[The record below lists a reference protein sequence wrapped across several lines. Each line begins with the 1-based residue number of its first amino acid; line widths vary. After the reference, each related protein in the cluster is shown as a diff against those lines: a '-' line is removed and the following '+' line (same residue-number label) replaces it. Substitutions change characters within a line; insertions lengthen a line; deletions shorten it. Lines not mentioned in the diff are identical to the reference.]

1 MSARHILGLEKV
13 PRVGLFAHS
22 DIMESVGTDTF
33 SFDCND
39 IFLRTFL
46 SCQVSTPVPLRE
58 YHLPSLE
65 ISASAY
71 VWHYQF
77 PIARNL
83 VYLA

>member
-1 MSARHILGLEKV
+1 MVVYIALIHLE
-13 PRVGLFAHS
+13 LA
-22 DIMESVGTDTF
+22 
-33 SFDCND
+33 D

-77 PIARNL
+77 PIAHNL